1 MAERS
6 TGAAA
11 YEELCRTFRI
21 DVPKSYNFGFDVI
34 DAWADKDRNKL
45 AMIWVNQDGTE
56 KKYSFRDLKN
66 LSNQAANILIKYGVQ
81 KGDRVLIM
89 LPRIPEWWIFVI
101 ALIKLG
107 AVLCPCPTMLT
118 PKDIKY
124 RLNAGT
130 FRMIITNLENSAKV
144 EEVVTECSTLTC
156 RFLVD
161 GERPGWVSF
170 PKELV
175 YPAPV
180 SFRSVSM
187 PTGKKTLATDPMLIY
202 FTSGTT
208 GEPKM
213 VLHNHSYPL
222 GHLVTATLWQDVGE
236 NDVHFTSSD
245 TGSNTHRSATTSR
258 SSC

>member
-21 DVPKSYNFGFDVI
+21 EVPKQYNFGFDVI

-45 AMIWVNQDGTE
+45 AMIWVNQEGTE

-144 EEVVTECSTLTC
+144 EEV
-156 RFLVD
+156 
-161 GERPGWVSF
+161 
-170 PKELV
+170 
-175 YPAPV
+175 
-180 SFRSVSM
+180 
-187 PTGKKTLATDPMLIY
+187 
-202 FTSGTT
+202 
-208 GEPKM
+208 
-213 VLHNHSYPL
+213 
-222 GHLVTATLWQDVGE
+222 
-236 NDVHFTSSD
+236 
-245 TGSNTHRSATTSR
+245 
-258 SSC
+258 